1 MYKEVMR
8 SIEDIE
14 IFPIISLIIFVLFFT
29 GVAIWAFRVPKG
41 FIDHMSSLPLDKDD
55 LTDKKP

>member
-8 SIEDIE
+8 SIEHVE
-14 IFPIISLIIFVLFFT
+14 IFPIISLIIFILFFT

-41 FIDHMSSLPLDKDD
+41 VIDHMSSLPLDKDD
-55 LTDKKP
+55 LTDKEP